1 MPTISRFP
9 VAVTSIL
16 LTSATTLLVAWLVGL
31 LNEDFGFVSGL
42 IIGGLLGLFLTPPCE
57 ELATLLHKWVH
68 LIRSRKPRRKDPFR
82 GTHYGRY
89 PTRLP

>member
-9 VAVTSIL
+9 VAITSIL
-16 LTSATTLLVAWLVGL
+16 LTAATTLLVAWLVGL
-31 LNEDFGFVSGL
+31 LDEDFGFAQGL

-68 LIRSRKPRRKDPFR
+68 RIRSRKPRRKDPFR
-82 GTHYGRY
+82 GTHYSRY

>member
-9 VAVTSIL
+9 VAATSIL

-31 LNEDFGFVSGL
+31 LDEDFGFVTGL
-42 IIGGLLGLFLTPPCE
+42 IIGWLFSLFLTPPCE
-57 ELATLLHKWVH
+57 ELATLFHKWVH
-68 LIRSRKPRRKDPFR
+68 RIRSRKPRRKDPFR

>member
-9 VAVTSIL
+9 VAATSIL

-31 LNEDFGFVSGL
+31 LDEDFGFVSGL

-68 LIRSRKPRRKDPFR
+68 RFRSRTPRRKDPFR

>member
-9 VAVTSIL
+9 VAATSIL
-16 LTSATTLLVAWLVGL
+16 LTSATTLLVAWLIGL
-31 LNEDFGFVSGL
+31 LDEDFSFAQGL
-42 IIGGLLGLFLTPPCE
+42 IIGWLFSLFLTPPCE

-68 LIRSRKPRRKDPFR
+68 RIRSRKPRRKDPFR
-82 GTHYGRY
+82 VTHYGRY

>member
-9 VAVTSIL
+9 VAATSIL
-16 LTSATTLLVAWLVGL
+16 LTSATTLLVAWLIGL
-31 LNEDFGFVSGL
+31 LDEDFSFVQGL
-42 IIGGLLGLFLTPPCE
+42 IIGWLFSLFLTPPCE

-68 LIRSRKPRRKDPFR
+68 RFRSRKPRRKDPFR

>member
-9 VAVTSIL
+9 VAATSIL
-16 LTSATTLLVAWLVGL
+16 LTSATTLLVAWLIGL
-31 LNEDFGFVSGL
+31 LDEDFGFVSGL

-57 ELATLLHKWVH
+57 ELAALLHRWIH
-68 LIRSRKPRRKDPFR
+68 RIRSRKPRRKDPFR

>member
-9 VAVTSIL
+9 VAATSVL
-16 LTSATTLLVAWLVGL
+16 LTTATTLLIAWFVGL
-31 LNEDFGFVSGL
+31 LDEDFRFAQGL
-42 IIGGLLGLFLTPPCE
+42 IIGWLFSLFLTPPCE

-68 LIRSRKPRRKDPFR
+68 RIRSRKPRRKDPFR
-82 GTHYGRY
+82 GTYYGRY